1 MDVEKRPRSMS
12 PLRPGA
18 VRRNRPLL
26 ALLLVAIGLYT
37 CFQFPSVAQ
46 LATTPL
52 RSGEAAQGVR
62 AKVPLEAHIM
72 SKCPDAR
79 VRAFLDGRGWL
90 ADVGVCLT
98 DTGAGLP

>member
-26 ALLLVAIGLYT
+26 ALLLVAVGLYT

-46 LATTPL
+46 LATAPL
-52 RSGEAAQGVR
+52 RSGGEAAQAVR

-79 VRAFLDGRGWL
+79 VRAFSGL
-90 ADVGVCLT
+90 VGGC
-98 DTGAGLP
+98 

>member
-46 LATTPL
+46 LATVPL
-52 RSGEAAQGVR
+52 RGCGETAQVVR

-79 VRAFLDGRGWL
+79 VRASSRL
-90 ADVGVCLT
+90 AGEC
-98 DTGAGLP
+98 